1 VSLDLL
7 LNTPITMASKE
18 LRINTGDTSTS
29 SDSSSDDEQQET
41 STEEERQDMSMEEE
55 LQDVSM
61 EEVSPKLMPPKMRI
75 KLTLRM
81 SSPVKSPAEA
91 ETVPPATT
99 MKEDIMDVK
108 HDPTIS
114 GKIAEKSPAPS
125 SGVEVEA
132 ENDEEEVAEATI
144 VNAEEERT
152 SVDVE
157 AKVIETTKLPASKS
171 KTSLPPPPRNPSRG
185 KELPKPPV
193 AATKKRKAP
202 SKPSLPTSNTA
213 RTVRLPPLTSPGM
226 LLPPSTATFR
236 GDADANGYT
245 TPASVFDYCMN
256 MAGYTIKARTE
267 DPHRGSSVRRQVGD
281 MFDSDVSFAVNFP
294 PLVPKEVWSLSKT
307 ENQKKRVE
315 AGTENDQK
323 PPTETNDQSEKQV
336 EEEVKRDAAQIL
348 LRSLAPAKEIQ
359 NGTSTDSSF
368 SRKRRRP
375 WQFSEMVPQSLTIPY
390 PESYI
395 QKRVRYAEKVKERE
409 RAIIVNQEAN
419 QKFEDAKDR
428 YALLSSAKRHTEE
441 LPPPPVR
448 PVPITIPPIP
458 EPVTPPHISELDGEE
473 FKDVDDSRHPIYLPK
488 THEKLTTHLD
498 PACFHITNGR
508 YFGAYANTI
517 ADPNFVGP
525 NAPGIT
531 GLNFA
536 GGSGLA
542 TAYTGS
548 TSGGPASFLASVSA
562 NSGAASGGNKLPFPG
577 KSASKKSKAS
587 ITAPVIPKT
596 AVPEDTTSSAGQD
609 DAISGDGPAPTST
622 STALKRLIDD
632 GGDEALQMKNTIVR
646 AAVYAARAGTHSMSF
661 VGSNGEVYPDV
672 SKAFAAHGGVRPCI
686 KCKNNKQGAYH
697 CRLRRKHDALDY
709 DGGDSPSALAPLFK
723 EPLASLL
730 VTK

>member
-1 VSLDLL
+1 
-7 LNTPITMASKE
+7 MASKE
-18 LRINTGDTSTS
+18 LRINTGDSSTS
-29 SDSSSDDEQQET
+29 SDSSSSDDEQQDT
-41 STEEERQDMSMEEE
+41 STEEEKQDTSMEEE
-55 LQDVSM
+55 PQDVSM
-61 EEVSPKLMPPKMRI
+61 EEISPKSMPPKMRI
-75 KLTLRM
+75 KLSLR
-81 SSPVKSPAEA
+81 KSPSEA
-91 ETVPPATT
+91 ETAPSTATE
-99 MKEDIMDVK
+99 KEDTMSVK
-108 HDPTIS
+108 HVGPITE
-114 GKIAEKSPAPS
+114 KAAEKSP
-125 SGVEVEA
+125 VEVAA
-132 ENDEEEVAEATI
+132 ENDEDEIAAATI
-144 VNAEEERT
+144 VNTEEEGT
-152 SVDVE
+152 IVDVE
-157 AKVIETTKLPASKS
+157 AKVIETKKRPAAKS
-171 KTSLPPPPRNPSRG
+171 KLSLPPPPRNPSRG

-193 AATKKRKAP
+193 AATKKRRAP
-202 SKPSLPTSNTA
+202 SSKPSLPTNNTA

-226 LLPPSTATFR
+226 LLPPSAATFR

-307 ENQKKRVE
+307 ENQEKKVE
-315 AGTENDQK
+315 AGTEDGQEM
-323 PPTETNDQSEKQV
+323 PTDTSDLAEKQV
-336 EEEVKRDAAQIL
+336 EEEPKRDAAQIL
-348 LRSLAPAKEIQ
+348 LRSLAPAKEQIQ
-359 NGTSTDSSF
+359 TGTSTDSSS

-428 YALLSSAKRHTEE
+428 YNLLSSAKRHTEE

-448 PVPITIPPIP
+448 PVPIPVPPIP
-458 EPVTPPHISELDGEE
+458 EPVTPPRISELNGEE
-473 FKDVDDSRHPIYLPK
+473 FKDIDDSRHPIYLPK
-488 THEKLTTHLD
+488 THENLTAHLD
-498 PACFHITNGR
+498 PACFDITNGR
-508 YFGAYANTI
+508 YFGAYSNAI

-525 NAPGIT
+525 NAPGIS

-542 TAYTGS
+542 TAYIGS

-562 NSGAASGGNKLPFPG
+562 NTGAASGANKQPFSG
-577 KSASKKSKAS
+577 KSTSKKSKAS
-587 ITAPVIPKT
+587 SAAPVIPKP
-596 AVPEDTTSSAGQD
+596 AVPEDTTSGTGQE
-609 DAISGDGPAPTST
+609 DATTSDGPASTST

-632 GGDEALQMKNTIVR
+632 GGDDALKMKTAIVR
-646 AAVYAARAGTHSMSF
+646 AAVYAARVGMHTMSF
-661 VGSNGEVYPDV
+661 VGSNGEIYPDV
-672 SKAFAAHGGVRPCI
+672 SKAFAAHGGVRPCT

-730 VTK
+730 LTK